1 MQTNIYSIYFI
12 LTLLTKSKGFFSVL
26 SAVFNPLFAQWP
38 AGLSLRPHSHKQ
50 RTSSVNKAQRPF
62 YGAAPPPPPLTRNAE
77 ILARKFLQLP
87 SALAFHSSISIQLPP
102 RAIAF
107 AIEFALVLLEHWH
120 LLQEMPS
127 QTQRTGASEKAR
139 GWGAC
144 VGRGA
149 HYIGVPKFP

>member
-107 AIEFALVLLEHWH
+107 AIEFALVLL
-120 LLQEMPS
+120 LNTDFS
-127 QTQRTGASEKAR
+127 KATGELVGYFS
-139 GWGAC
+139 C
-144 VGRGA
+144 VRVYLGRKKWRQNGET
-149 HYIGVPKFP
+149 HGQL